1 MYAKLSASETAKRI
15 DVDIKKGLT
24 SKEAA
29 ERLSSGGAN
38 ALHESK
44 RGGFFSLILKQ
55 LNEPM
60 IYILFAAAA
69 LSAFVAEWTNS
80 LVILAI
86 VLINAVIG
94 VVQERR
100 AEKALDALKKLTVTY
115 ALVRR
120 DGVLKEVSADDL
132 VVGDVVVLDA
142 GRVVP
147 ADLRLTFTAGLT
159 VNESA
164 LTGESVP
171 VTKDSEFVAQGDIPI
186 GDRENM
192 SFQGTVVTGGRAEGL
207 VVATGMSTE
216 VGRIAELLNAQGS
229 EKTPLQKKL
238 AGLSKILGIA
248 AIIACAVIFIIGLF
262 QGKDFAEI
270 LLTAISLAVAVV
282 PEGLTA
288 VVTIVLAMGVTRM
301 VRRNAIVRHLPAV
314 ETLGSVSVI
323 CSDKTGTLTQNKMTV
338 VSAFFDG
345 KEMTANEINAD
356 EILPLLHGI
365 VLCNDAS
372 ISGSSRTGDPT
383 ELALLDFSA
392 KFGILADDLND
403 TFPRKDEISF
413 DSDRKMMTT
422 LHTAQN
428 TTISYT
434 KGAEDVIV
442 PRCTHIWADGTIRP
456 ITSLD
461 TQKINSATA
470 EMSNKALRVLALAM
484 RSGDNAPQESGLI
497 FIGLTAMIDPPRRE
511 SIEAIKVCKSA
522 GIRVVMIT
530 GDHKTTAKAIG
541 IQTGICTEQSRV
553 LSGSELDEMS
563 DEALAACIDEVSVFA
578 RVDPR
583 HKVRIVAAL
592 KARGQVVSMTGDG
605 VNDAPSL
612 KAADI
617 GVAMGITGTDAAKDA
632 SDLILTDDNFET
644 ITHAVE
650 EGRNIFENIRKSIFF
665 LLASN
670 MGELITVLVSVIL
683 FWDTPLLPLHILW
696 INLITDSLPALAL
709 GIDPGDSEI
718 MSKKPRPA
726 NQSIFADGG
735 GFMVI
740 FYGAIIAAVTLFA
753 FKFTQNTT
761 DNLVYAQTMAL
772 VVLAG
777 SQLVYSI
784 TVRIGRHSV
793 FKVNHL
799 TNPFLLLA
807 VGVGILLQLL
817 ILYIPPLAKLFS
829 TAPLSVGSWGLV
841 LGLSLVPLV
850 AHEISTLVRSFKWG
864 RK

>member
-1 MYAKLSASETAKRI
+1 MYFKLSSKDTAKRI
-15 DVDIKKGLT
+15 DVDPAKGLS

-29 ERLSSGGAN
+29 ERLSSGGSN
-38 ALHESK
+38 SISSGK
-44 RGGFFSLILKQ
+44 RGSIFMLIFKQ

-69 LSAFVAEWTNS
+69 LSAFVDEWTNS

-86 VLINAVIG
+86 VLINSIIG
-94 VVQERR
+94 VIQERK
-100 AEKALDALKKLTVTY
+100 AEKALDALRKLTVTY
-115 ALVRR
+115 AVVRR
-120 DGVLKEVSADDL
+120 DGITKEVSADDL
-132 VVGDVVVLDA
+132 VVGDVVLLDA

-147 ADLRLTFTAGLT
+147 ADLRLTFTANLT

-171 VTKDSEFVAQGDIPI
+171 VTKDAEFVVDHDIPL
-186 GDRENM
+186 GDRVNM
-192 SFQGTVVTGGRAEGL
+192 AYQGTVVTGGRAEGV

-216 VGRIAELLNAQGS
+216 VGHIAELLNEQDSG
-229 EKTPLQKKL
+229 KTPLQKKL
-238 AGLSKILGIA
+238 AGLSKVLGIA
-248 AIIACAVIFIIGLF
+248 AIIACVVIFIIGLF
-262 QGKDFAEI
+262 QGRDFAEL

-338 VSAFFDG
+338 VSAYFDHET
-345 KEMTANEINAD
+345 KPISDLDATHMM
-356 EILPLLHGI
+356 PLLHGM

-372 ISGSSRTGDPT
+372 ISGENRTGDPT
-383 ELALLDFSA
+383 ELALLDFGA
-392 KFGILADDLND
+392 RFGIIADDLSEK
-403 TFPRKDEISF
+403 FPRIDELSF

-422 LHTAQN
+422 LHRAEDVN
-428 TTISYT
+428 LSYT

-442 PRCTHIWADGTIRP
+442 PRCTHIWAKGTIRP
-456 ITSLD
+456 ITD
-461 TQKINSATA
+461 EDVEKIHAETA
-470 EMSNKALRVLALAM
+470 AMSEKALRVLALAM
-484 RSGDNAPQESGLI
+484 RSGDEKPQETGMI
-497 FIGLTAMIDPPRRE
+497 FIGLTAMIDLPRKE
-511 SIEAIKVCKSA
+511 AIEAISVCKKA

-530 GDHKTTAKAIG
+530 GDHKTTAAAIG
-541 IQTGICTEQSRV
+541 AQTGICEEGARV
-553 LSGSELDEMS
+553 LSGAELDEMS
-563 DEALAACIDEVSVFA
+563 DEALASCIGEVSVFA

-632 SDLILTDDNFET
+632 SDLILTDDNFAT

-709 GIDPGDSEI
+709 GIDPGDPDI
-718 MSKKPRPA
+718 MSHKPRPA
-726 NQSIFADGG
+726 NQSLFAQGG
-735 GFMVI
+735 GVRVLGFGLVI
-740 FYGAIIAAVTLFA
+740 ACVTLFA
-753 FKFTQNTT
+753 FKYTQNTCH
-761 DNLVYAQTMAL
+761 DLMRAQTMAL

-784 TVRIGRHSV
+784 AVRAGDRSIFR
-793 FKVNHL
+793 VNHL
-799 TNPFLLLA
+799 SNWFLLGA
-807 VGVGILLQLL
+807 FVVGILLQIL
-817 ILYIPPLAKLFS
+817 ILYVPPLAALFS
-829 TAPLSVGSWGLV
+829 TTPIAWADWGLV
-841 LGLSLVPLV
+841 VLLSLVPLAV
-850 AHEISTLVRSFKWG
+850 HEIVVLI
-864 RK
+864 RKVLKK

>member
-1 MYAKLSASETAKRI
+1 MYAKLSAAETAQRI
-15 DVDIKKGLT
+15 DVDIKKGLS
-24 SKEAA
+24 SKEAS
-29 ERLSSGGAN
+29 ERLSAGGSN
-38 ALHESK
+38 ALSENKKNS
-44 RGGFFSLILKQ
+44 FFSLVLKQ

-69 LSAFVAEWTNS
+69 LSALVKEWENS
-80 LVILAI
+80 VVILAI
-86 VLINAVIG
+86 VIINAVIG
-94 VVQERR
+94 VVQEKR
-100 AEKALDALKKLTVTY
+100 AEKALDALRKLTVTY

-132 VVGDVVVLDA
+132 VVGDIVVLDA

-147 ADLRLTFTAGLT
+147 ADLRLSFTANLA

-171 VTKDSEFVAQGDIPI
+171 VTKNHEFIAIGDIPI

-192 SFQGTVVTGGRAEGL
+192 AFQGTVVTGGRGEGI

-216 VGRIAELLNAQGS
+216 VGRIAELLNEQGS

-248 AIIACAVIFIIGLF
+248 AIFACVFIFIVGLL
-262 QGKDFAEI
+262 QGRNFADL

-338 VSAFFDG
+338 VTTYFDG
-345 KEMTANEINAD
+345 KSFSEAD
-356 EILPLLHGI
+356 FDAASAMPLLHGMC
-365 VLCNDAS
+365 LCNDAS
-372 ISGSSRTGDPT
+372 ISGGNRTGDPT
-383 ELALLDFSA
+383 ELALLDFAA
-392 KFGILADDLND
+392 KFSVTADNLND
-403 TFPRKDEISF
+403 TFPRVDEISF

-422 LHTAQN
+422 MHSVSG

-434 KGAEDVIV
+434 KGAEDVIIS
-442 PRCTHIWADGTIRP
+442 RCSHIWDDGAIRL
-456 ITSLD
+456 ITD
-461 TQKINSATA
+461 EDREKINAQTVA
-470 EMSNKALRVLALAM
+470 MSNDALRVLAIAM
-484 RSGDNAPQESGLI
+484 RSGDEKPCEQGLV
-497 FIGLTAMIDPPRRE
+497 FIGLVAMIDPPRKE
-511 SIEAIKVCKSA
+511 SVDSIAVCKGA

-530 GDHKTTAKAIG
+530 GDHKTTARAIG
-541 IQTGICTEQSRV
+541 IKTGICDENARV
-553 LSGSELDEMS
+553 LSGPELDEM
-563 DEALAACIDEVSVFA
+563 DDNALSACIDEVSVFA

-583 HKVRIVAAL
+583 HKVRIVKAL
-592 KARGQVVSMTGDG
+592 KSHGHVVSMTGDG

-617 GVAMGITGTDAAKDA
+617 GVSMGITGTDAAKDA

-670 MGELITVLVSVIL
+670 MGELITVLVSVLL
-683 FWDTPLLPLHILW
+683 FWDSPLLPLHILW

-709 GIDPGDSEI
+709 GIDPGDADI
-718 MSKKPRPA
+718 MTRKPRPA
-726 NQSIFADGG
+726 KQSIFADGG
-735 GFMVI
+735 GMRVI
-740 FYGAIIAAVTLFA
+740 GYGIVIAIVTLIA
-753 FKFTQNTT
+753 FKATQVTT
-761 DNLVYAQTMAL
+761 NNLTYAQTMAL

-784 TVRIGRHSV
+784 TVRVGNHSV
-793 FKVNHL
+793 FKTNHL
-799 TNPFLLLA
+799 TNKFLLLA
-807 VGVGILLQLL
+807 VAVGIALQLL
-817 ILYIPPLAKLFS
+817 ILYIPPLANLFS
-829 TAPLSVGSWGLV
+829 TAPLKIGSWGIV
-841 LGLSLVPLV
+841 LLLSLVPLIV
-850 AHEISTLVRSFKWG
+850 HEIVVFIRGHKNG
-864 RK
+864 K